1 MNHTGNCT
9 DLLRQIGAYIEGDLP
24 ENICRELE
32 AHMAACQNCR
42 VVLNTTRRTIELY
55 QDCEPESALPADV
68 RQRLFARLDL
78 DGLTQPP
85 AG

>member
-1 MNHTGNCT
+1 MNHTSQCT
-9 DLLRQIGAYIEGDLP
+9 DLLRQMGAYIEGDLP

-55 QDCEPESALPADV
+55 QDYEADATLPTGI

-78 DGLTQPP
+78 DNLSSPSSG
-85 AG
+85 